1 MDEMKRKILIIDDNQ
16 GDRQLVKEY
25 LAEAGFD
32 FEYRLV
38 SSGEEGV
45 ARIKDF
51 QPDVVV
57 IDTKLPGIDGYET
70 CRQIKIVAPQ
80 IKVIILTGMVDA
92 VDFGK
97 AREAGADEFTIKTSN
112 YDVFT
117 KSFREMLD

>member
-1 MDEMKRKILIIDDNQ
+1 MKRKILIIDDSQ

-25 LAEAGFD
+25 LTEAGFD
-32 FEYRLV
+32 FEYLLA

-57 IDTKLPGIDGYET
+57 IDTKLPGINGYET
-70 CRQIKIVAPQ
+70 CRQIKVLAPQ
-80 IKVIILTGMVDA
+80 TKAIILTGVVDA
-92 VDFGK
+92 VDCGK

-112 YDVFT
+112 YEVFT
-117 KSFREMLD
+117 ESFREMLKE